1 MKKAKFV
8 ALLASSFLVLVI
20 VLSACAQQPPTTT
33 GGPAA
38 TSTPTTKTQVVAP
51 TFKVLNPVGNYI
63 PVQTAPLAPRLSSLA
78 GKNIWYYES
87 EANPVIMPVLL
98 ARLKKDYPTATW
110 KYYETQGWGTDAVT
124 AEELKGVDAVIRGI
138 GW

>member
-1 MKKAKFV
+1 V
-8 ALLASSFLVLVI
+8 ALLASSLLVFVI
-20 VLSACAQQPPTTT
+20 VLSACSQQTPPTS
-33 GGPAA
+33 GPSAT
-38 TSTPTTKTQVVAP
+38 TSTSKTTTPPTSGGEKTI
-51 TFKVLNPVGNYI
+51 FKVLNPVGNYI

-110 KYYETQGWGTDAVT
+110 KYYETQGWGTDTVT

>member
-1 MKKAKFV
+1 MTKRLKFTIGLSCF
-8 ALLASSFLVLVI
+8 LLIFI
-20 VLSACAQQPPTTT
+20 MILSACGQQAGTTT
-33 GGPAA
+33 
-38 TSTPTTKTQVVAP
+38 TVTKTVNGSGQVSQEIS
-51 TFKVLNPVGNYI
+51 KVLNPAGNYI
-63 PVQTAPLAPRLSSLA
+63 PVQTSPLAPRLSSLD
-78 GKNIWYYES
+78 GKNIWYYQS

-110 KYYETQGWGTDAVT
+110 KFYETQGWGTDTVT